1 MWDKNRL
8 NITYV
13 ISRRLSEPA
22 ATQNP
27 LLKALMYHLAEVG
40 HQVDEVRE
48 VGLDLLRR
56 EAPHQVQGTVQLLV
70 RLKIRKTYILTSLY
84 FLHLCIG
91 KELLLTIAI
100 RCD

>member
-1 MWDKNRL
+1 
-8 NITYV
+8 
-13 ISRRLSEPA
+13 
-22 ATQNP
+22 
-27 LLKALMYHLAEVG
+27 MYHLAEVG

-84 FLHLCIG
+84 FLHLRIG

-100 RCD
+100 RYD

>member
-1 MWDKNRL
+1 MWDKKRL

-22 ATQNP
+22 ATQIP

-70 RLKIRKTYILTSLY
+70 RLKIKKTY
-84 FLHLCIG
+84 
-91 KELLLTIAI
+91 
-100 RCD
+100 